1 MYGVAGLN
9 VPAGE
14 PSVGVGAVDTMGLA
28 ADVGAGAVVGVLEG
42 ALVDT
47 GRRVLRRGEQAA
59 STPEPADI
67 APRSSARREVS
78 SVIGASLPVVS
89 GQSALHRDVGE
100 AETPLMQNATLEG
113 RPSPVRSHSE
123 RLRRRGFR
131 MMMFSAI
138 AAPLLF
144 VALVFGALGYGFC
157 GDRISS
163 EVDSCEASAQQSI
176 HVIEVLLALAVA
188 MFAVGLVV
196 RLRGSWV
203 KQSEEHISSGEHV
216 EIRSG
221 RARWAVAVAGFG
233 FGLMIL
239 SRLASPF
246 GRFFLD
252 ILVLILGSAATL
264 IGWRSFD
271 TPPGASLDRRSRLLA
286 DVAVVGGLVSVAV
299 VLVPGIARWL

>member
-1 MYGVAGLN
+1 
-9 VPAGE
+9 
-14 PSVGVGAVDTMGLA
+14 MGLA

-89 GQSALHRDVGE
+89 GQSALHRVVGE

-113 RPSPVRSHSE
+113 RPSPVRSHAE

-144 VALVFGALGYGFC
+144 VALVFGA
-157 GDRISS
+157 
-163 EVDSCEASAQQSI
+163 
-176 HVIEVLLALAVA
+176 
-188 MFAVGLVV
+188 
-196 RLRGSWV
+196 
-203 KQSEEHISSGEHV
+203 
-216 EIRSG
+216 
-221 RARWAVAVAGFG
+221 
-233 FGLMIL
+233 
-239 SRLASPF
+239 
-246 GRFFLD
+246 
-252 ILVLILGSAATL
+252 LGSAATL